1 MASTYSPLLRV
12 ELIGIGDQA
21 NTWGLINNTNLGT
34 VLEQAIAGTAVIDV
48 TIANQTLSQEDGTSD
63 QARCM
68 IIRAIGTPG
77 TSRNIVAPKLS
88 KMYIVSNESN
98 ANVVFKGSDTT
109 GVTLSSGTRT
119 ILIYNGTDFVTLS
132 SAIVDIVSG
141 TTGTLTVPRGGTGT
155 ANGSITGTTAL
166 TFTAG
171 GSDEDVSLIP
181 SGSGS
186 AKDNKGKLRAIP
198 QSGAAKTTGYTLLAG
213 DTGQFIQVGSG
224 GSITIPDGV
233 FSAGD
238 TVGIANNTSGTVSI
252 TCSITTAYLA
262 GVDVGQ
268 ASLTLATRGIATVL
282 FLSGTSCIVTGNV
295 S

>member
-68 IIRAIGTPG
+68 IIRVIGTPG

-88 KMYIVSNESN
+88 KVYVVINGSDSDI
-98 ANVVFKGSDTT
+98 VFKGSDTT
-109 GVTLSSGTRT
+109 GVTISSGLRS
-119 ILIYNGTDFVTLS
+119 ILVYNGTDFVTLS
-132 SAIVDIVSG
+132 SSITDIISG
-141 TTGTLTVPRGGTGT
+141 TSGTLTVPRGGTGT
-155 ANGSITGTTAL
+155 INGSITGTSAL

-171 GSDEDVSLIP
+171 GSDEDINLIP

-198 QSGAAKTTGYTLLAG
+198 LSGAEKTTAYTLQAS
-213 DTGQFIQVGSG
+213 DTGQFVQVGAG
-224 GSITIPDGV
+224 GSITINNSV
-233 FSAGD
+233 FSTGD
-238 TVGIANNTSGTVSI
+238 TVAITNNTNSNVTFTTNIDNAYISGL
-252 TCSITTAYLA
+252 TTNYATMVLA
-262 GVDVGQ
+262 PRGV
-268 ASLTLATRGIATVL
+268 ATVL
-282 FLSGTSCIVTGNV
+282 FLSANTCVVTGTV
-295 S
+295 T